1 MNPAERYKIH
11 LYFARVSFILSLV
24 FVCISFSSRAQ
35 FYNGSQLTFGK
46 SRVQFRNFLWAYFRF
61 EKFDTYYYL
70 NGKELA
76 MYTAEYA
83 DTHIKE
89 IETELQSTLEDKV
102 QFIIFN
108 NLTDLKQSNIGLEGD
123 WESYNTGGVTR
134 IIGGKVMIY
143 FDGNYDHFE
152 RQIRAGIA
160 TVILNEMIYGTGIGA
175 QIKNNAIF
183 TMPEWYMSGLI
194 SYISEKWN
202 PEVDNLV
209 KDAILNKKYEKFNHL
224 MGTEAMYAGHSL
236 WNYISLKYG
245 ESTIPNIV
253 YIARLNRNVEKGFT
267 YVLGISFKDL
277 IAQWLDFYK
286 GIYREEDSLRTGPAG
301 DKIIKKPKP
310 EKVYR
315 QLKISPD
322 GKYVAYCVHE
332 LGVYKIYLYDLE
344 TKKYHRIYR
353 GGYRLAEKPDFSF
366 PVLSWYPTGEVLA
379 IITEKKGED
388 YLYFYSI
395 KDKTLDLQIL
405 HDFQKI
411 LDFSYSDD
419 GSKLVFSAVQKGQSD
434 IYVYNIIAGSY
445 EQITKDVYDDLN
457 PRFIHHSE
465 EIIFSSNRDND
476 TLRFDPVVA
485 PKNLHF
491 NHDIFIYDYAHKK
504 PVLQRI
510 TSTPLV
516 DEIQPMSYDDRFF
529 CYLSDQNGIYNRY
542 LARFDSAI
550 TFIDTATHYRYFTTA
565 FPVTNCSRNLLEQ
578 DVNLRAARIG
588 DVTFLNNHVELITS
602 DRIEPKYLPRLQ
614 IRNTFYE
621 NFKIGLSQAKE
632 TSAGKDTI
640 PKKQEIFTPP
650 PALNIH
656 VTTVRTR
663 ETQNAGKTEGFP
675 QLPEGQVSDTL
686 HRQVSD
692 TSRKQRGTDL
702 SRFPVKDTTNK
713 YRTSRPLNYNVEY
726 SINQMVTQVDFNYL
740 NSAYQPFTG
749 IKDPIFINP
758 GVNALFMVGVT
769 DLMEDYRI
777 TGGVRVNF
785 NLINNEY
792 LFSYS
797 NLRRRLDHEL
807 IFHRQS
813 IEESGYYSYIRHR
826 IHELYY
832 IATYPFTPVL
842 NIKGT
847 ATLRYD
853 RAVYLSTDQFN
864 LQNPDVDRYW
874 GSIKAELTYDN
885 TRSTGL
891 NLYNGTRYKIFGEYY
906 QLLNATNN
914 NVVVLGADF
923 RHYEKIHRSMILALR
938 FAASTSFGSNR
949 LVYYMGGVDNWL
961 FPSFDNQT
969 PVANNQNYVFQTLA
983 TNMRGFN
990 QNIRNG
996 NSFVVINSEVRLP
1009 VFRYFFNRP
1018 IRSEFLNNF
1027 QMIAFGDVGT
1037 AWTGW
1042 NPYSE
1047 SNQLFTTYIDNKPLF
1062 IKVELMKEPFV
1073 EGFGGG
1079 LRTKLFGY
1087 FIRADL
1093 AWGVEEWRI
1102 HKPVFYL
1109 SLSTD
1114 F

>member
-1 MNPAERYKIH
+1 MNPAERYKIR
-11 LYFARVSFILSLV
+11 LCFTRVSFILSLV
-24 FVCISFSSRAQ
+24 FCCFSFTSHAQ

-46 SRVQFRNFLWAYFRF
+46 SRVQFKNFFWSYFRF
-61 EKFDTYYYL
+61 EKFDTYFYL

-108 NLTDLKQSNIGLEGD
+108 NLTDLKQSNIGLEDD
-123 WESYNTGGVTR
+123 WESYNTGGVTK
-134 IIGGKVMIY
+134 IIGGKVMVY

-183 TMPEWYMSGLI
+183 TMPEWYMNGLV
-194 SYISEKWN
+194 SYISEKWD

-224 MGTEAMYAGHSL
+224 IGKEAMYAGHSL

-253 YIARLNRNVEKGFT
+253 YIARLNRNVEKGFY

-286 GIYREEDSLRTGPAG
+286 EIYRAEDPFRTDPAG
-301 DKIIKKPKP
+301 DKIIRKPKADN
-310 EKVYR
+310 VYY

-322 GKYVAYCVHE
+322 GKYAAFCMHD

-344 TKKYHRIYR
+344 TKKCRRIYR

-366 PVLSWYPTGEVLA
+366 PILAWYPTGEILA

-395 KDKTLDLQIL
+395 KEKTLDLQIL

-457 PRFIHHSE
+457 PRFIQHSN

-476 TLRFDPVVA
+476 TLRFDPVIA

-491 NHDIFIYDYAHKK
+491 NHDIFIYDYAGKK
-504 PVLQRI
+504 PVLRRI
-510 TSTPLV
+510 TATPLV
-516 DEIQPMSYDDRFF
+516 DEIQPMPYDDRFLCF
-529 CYLSDQNGIYNRY
+529 LSDQNGIYNRY

-550 TFIDTATHYRYFTTA
+550 TFIDTTTHYRYFTTS
-565 FPVTNCSRNLLEQ
+565 FPVTNYSRNLLEQ
-578 DVNLRAARIG
+578 DVNIRAARIG
-588 DVTFLNNHVELITS
+588 DITFLNNHFELTTS
-602 DRIEPKYLPRLQ
+602 DRIEPKYLKPLQ

-621 NFKIGLSQAKE
+621 NFKTGLSQVKAL
-632 TSAGKDTI
+632 SAGKDTI
-640 PKKQEIFTPP
+640 PNKQEVFSPTVKK
-650 PALNIH
+650 H
-656 VTTVRTR
+656 FTTVRISEIPNTG
-663 ETQNAGKTEGFP
+663 NAKEFP
-675 QLPEGQVSDTL
+675 SPFAGQVTDTL
-686 HRQVSD
+686 HHAFSD
-692 TSRKQRGTDL
+692 TSKNQRGTAF
-702 SRFPVKDTTNK
+702 SRNPVKDTTNK

-726 SINQMVTQVDFNYL
+726 SINKMVTQIDFNYL

-749 IKDPIFINP
+749 VKDPIFVNP

-777 TGGVRVNF
+777 TGGVRLNF
-785 NLINNEY
+785 NFINNEY

-813 IEESGYYSYIRHR
+813 IEELGYYSYVRHR

-832 IATYPFTPVL
+832 IATYPFTPVF

-853 RAVYLSTDQFN
+853 RAVYLSTDLSN
-864 LQNPDVDRYW
+864 LQNPDINRYW
-874 GSIKAELTYDN
+874 SSIKGELTYDN

-914 NVVVLGADF
+914 NVVILGADY
-923 RHYEKIHRSMILALR
+923 RHYEKIHRTMILALR
-938 FAASTSFGSNR
+938 LAASTSFGSNR
-949 LVYYMGGVDNWL
+949 LLYYMGGVDNWL
-961 FPSFDNQT
+961 FPGFDNQT
-969 PVANNQNYVFQTLA
+969 TVATNQNYVFQTLA
-983 TNMRGFN
+983 TNMRGFD

-996 NSFVVINSEVRLP
+996 NSFVVINTEIRLP

-1047 SNQLFTTYIDNKPLF
+1047 SNELFTTYIDSKPLY

-1087 FIRADL
+1087 FIRGDL

-1102 HKPVFYL
+1102 QKPVFYL